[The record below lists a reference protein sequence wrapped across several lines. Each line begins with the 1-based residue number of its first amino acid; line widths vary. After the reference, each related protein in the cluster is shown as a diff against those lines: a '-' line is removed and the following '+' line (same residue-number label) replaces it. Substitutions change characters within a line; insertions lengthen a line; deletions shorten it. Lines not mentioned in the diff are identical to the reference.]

1 MSYIRN
7 VATDRAATQIQLEN
21 AQAAVPRAYTGDGDD
36 GRNWLGHTKGAR
48 MLDIQLLR
56 ESTMAQLTAVS
67 GRTELSVL
75 SHIQHLR
82 DEHGLDVLA
91 SGGRYQLRSMGS
103 SRLDDCMN
111 KMILAGAHEF

>member
-7 VATDRAATQIQLEN
+7 VAADRAATQIHLEK
-21 AQAAVPRAYTGDGDD
+21 AQAAAPGAYTVDCVD
-36 GRNWLGHTKGAR
+36 GRNWLGHSKGAC

-56 ESTMAQLTAVS
+56 ESTLAQLTAAS

-82 DEHGLDVLA
+82 DEHGLDVMA
-91 SGGRYQLRSMGS
+91 TGGRYRFLTMAS
-103 SRLDDCMN
+103 SRLDDCIN
-111 KMILAGAHEF
+111 KMILAGIQD